1 MKQKFTVFD
10 AIIYLLFILI
20 MIACIYPFY
29 YVVIYSI
36 SNPEL
41 ASKVV
46 LLPKGFSLQT
56 YKTLFSLNN
65 IVGAFGISVA
75 RTVLGT
81 GLTVVCT
88 SFLAYLVTKQE
99 MFARKFVYRFFV
111 ITMYINA
118 GLIPWYLTMRAYGLK
133 DNFLLYILPTA
144 VSAYYMILIKTYM
157 ESLPIS
163 MEESARIDGAGYFRI
178 FRSINDENLQTM
190 QMILYNYINQAQNVA
205 NVSSQTMAD
214 TANAVKITPM
224 AIKMCITVIA
234 TVPIMCVYPFLQ
246 KHFVKGIMMG
256 AVKG

>member
-10 AIIYLLFILI
+10 AVIYLLFILI

-81 GLTVVCT
+81 ALTVVCT

-118 GLIPWYLTMRAYGLK
+118 GLIPWYLTMRGTGLRII
-133 DNFLLYILPTA
+133 FYCISCPQRFP
-144 VSAYYMILIKTYM
+144 LI
-157 ESLPIS
+157 I
-163 MEESARIDGAGYFRI
+163 
-178 FRSINDENLQTM
+178 
-190 QMILYNYINQAQNVA
+190 
-205 NVSSQTMAD
+205 
-214 TANAVKITPM
+214 
-224 AIKMCITVIA
+224 
-234 TVPIMCVYPFLQ
+234 
-246 KHFVKGIMMG
+246 
-256 AVKG
+256 